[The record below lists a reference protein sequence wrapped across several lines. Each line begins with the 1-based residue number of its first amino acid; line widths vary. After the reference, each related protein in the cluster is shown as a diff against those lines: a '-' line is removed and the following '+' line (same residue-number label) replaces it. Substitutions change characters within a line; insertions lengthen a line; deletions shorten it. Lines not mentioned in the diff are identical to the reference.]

1 MTKREEGEIAQIKLT
16 CREVLR
22 VQLEQEALA
31 NDRSVNDEINKRLEN
46 SLEAHIRTDILT
58 SRLFAM
64 VLDFLAQQKGKEVN
78 FEMVGDLVDEWTRT
92 ESLAR
97 GINTHREWLA
107 LMNRLHF
114 ADQQHPVWGSAVQGY
129 FGTKPISAEQTVED
143 GKPAT
148 PVASA
153 TEQAAWAPVVA
164 PEPHPDEKAKD
175 RLPAK
180 GKKRKTQAK

>member
-1 MTKREEGEIAQIKLT
+1 MTKREGGEIAEIKLR

-22 VQLEQEALA
+22 VQLETEALA
-31 NDRSVNDEINKRLEN
+31 NNRSVDEEINKRLEA

-97 GINTHREWLA
+97 GINTHREWLV

-129 FGTKPISAEQTVED
+129 FGNKSISAEQTVED

-148 PVASA
+148 PVASP
-153 TEQAAWAPVVA
+153 TEQAAWAPVMA
-164 PEPHPDEKAKD
+164 QEPHPDEKAND
-175 RLPAK
+175 RRTAK
-180 GKKRKTQAK
+180 GKKRKTRAK